1 MGGIRREGSIK
12 DFYQRRP
19 LQSLHSDFGEMR
31 VAITLT
37 LLLASSTFAAPQFE
51 GIKNLFSSLAA
62 GDQDEESGTE
72 KVPYTT
78 LKQFDGYEM
87 RQYPSVKWAC
97 TELTYEREDAAE
109 EVEVETDEA
118 VATLKAL
125 QEYQSKKKDR
135 KNRPQTK
142 MFMKL
147 FRYIS
152 GVNKEQ
158 DEVAM
163 TAPVLTS
170 MKLLEGNQIT
180 KEMCFYIEKKH
191 QANPPTPVD
200 PDAKIETNKEF
211 TVYVHTFGGYAMK
224 DAVNIRE
231 ARKFAEVLDNA
242 GEEVDKSVFYT
253 AGYDSPMK
261 FWNRR
266 NEIMYLVPGGR

>member
-1 MGGIRREGSIK
+1 MGIGIGREGSIK
-12 DFYQRRP
+12 DFYQRRL
-19 LQSLHSDFGEMR
+19 LQSLHSDFGKMR
-31 VAITLT
+31 VATTLT
-37 LLLASSTFAAPQFE
+37 VLFAGSAFAAPQFE
-51 GIKNLFSSLAA
+51 GIKNLFSSLAS

-87 RQYPSVKWAC
+87 RLYPSVKWAC
-97 TELTYEREDAAE
+97 TELTYEREDTEE
-109 EVEVETDEA
+109 EVEADEA

-163 TAPVLTS
+163 TAPV
-170 MKLLEGNQIT
+170 
-180 KEMCFYIEKKH
+180 
-191 QANPPTPVD
+191 
-200 PDAKIETNKEF
+200 
-211 TVYVHTFGGYAMK
+211 
-224 DAVNIRE
+224 
-231 ARKFAEVLDNA
+231 
-242 GEEVDKSVFYT
+242 
-253 AGYDSPMK
+253 
-261 FWNRR
+261 
-266 NEIMYLVPGGR
+266 

>member
-1 MGGIRREGSIK
+1 MGTRCFTRRAN
-12 DFYQRRP
+12 
-19 LQSLHSDFGEMR
+19 EMR
-31 VAITLT
+31 VAVTLVV
-37 LLLASSTFAAPQFE
+37 LSAGSSSLAAPQFE
-51 GIKNLFSSLAA
+51 AGGAVKNLFSSLAS
-62 GDQDEESGTE
+62 GGGGQDEESGSE

-87 RQYPSVKWAC
+87 RLYPSVKWAC
-97 TELTYEREDAAE
+97 TELTYEREDTEE

-200 PDAKIETNKEF
+200 PDVTIETNKEF

-231 ARKFAEVLDNA
+231 ARKFAEVLDKA
-242 GEEVDKSVFYT
+242 
-253 AGYDSPMK
+253 
-261 FWNRR
+261 
-266 NEIMYLVPGGR
+266 

>member
-1 MGGIRREGSIK
+1 MGRRV
-12 DFYQRRP
+12 D
-19 LQSLHSDFGEMR
+19 EMR
-31 VAITLT
+31 VAVTLVV
-37 LLLASSTFAAPQFE
+37 LSASSGLLAAPQFE
-51 GIKNLFSSLAA
+51 ADGAVKNLFSSLAS
-62 GDQDEESGTE
+62 GGQGQDEESG
-72 KVPYTT
+72 
-78 LKQFDGYEM
+78 YEM
-87 RQYPSVKWAC
+87 RLYPSVKWAC
-97 TELTYEREDAAE
+97 TELTYEREE
-109 EVEVETDEA
+109 EETEGVNVEEDEA
-118 VATLKAL
+118 AATLKAL
-125 QEYQSKKKDR
+125 QEYSSSKRDR
-135 KNRPQTK
+135 KNKPQYK

-158 DEVAM
+158 EEVAM

-170 MKLLEGNQIT
+170 MKLLDGNQIT

-200 PDAKIETNKEF
+200 PDVKIITNKEF
-211 TVYVHTFGGYAMK
+211 TVYVHRFGGYAMK

-231 ARKFAEVLDNA
+231 AQKFAEVLDND
-242 GEEVDKSVFYT
+242 GVEVDKSFFYT

>member
-1 MGGIRREGSIK
+1 MGG
-12 DFYQRRP
+12 
-19 LQSLHSDFGEMR
+19 LEMR
-31 VAITLT
+31 VAITFVLF
-37 LLLASSTFAAPQFE
+37 AGSSLAAPQFE
-51 GIKNLFSSLAA
+51 GIKNLFSSLAG
-62 GDQDEESGTE
+62 GDTQEEDSGTE
-72 KVPYTT
+72 KVPFTT

-87 RQYPSVKWAC
+87 RLYPSVKWAC
-97 TELTYEREDAAE
+97 TELTYEREEDE
-109 EVEVETDEA
+109 EVAVEVEEDEA
-118 VATLKAL
+118 VASLKAL
-125 QEYQSKKKDR
+125 QSWNSNKKDR
-135 KNRPQTK
+135 KNRPQSQ

-200 PDAKIETNKEF
+200 PDVKIETNKEF

-231 ARKFAEVLDNA
+231 ARKFAEVLSKA

>member
-1 MGGIRREGSIK
+1 MGDSGAKIMKASI
-12 DFYQRRP
+12 FFF
-19 LQSLHSDFGEMR
+19 L
-31 VAITLT
+31 V
-37 LLLASSTFAAPQFE
+37 LASALAAPQFE
-51 GIKNLFSSLAA
+51 GVKNLFSSLAA
-62 GDQDEESGTE
+62 SGGDQDEDSGSE

-97 TELTYEREDAAE
+97 TELTYEREED
-109 EVEVETDEA
+109 DA

-125 QEYQSKKKDR
+125 QEYQSRKRER
-135 KNRPQTK
+135 KNSPQRQ
-142 MFMKL
+142 MFFKL

-170 MKLLEGNQIT
+170 MKLLDGNQIT

-200 PDAKIETNKEF
+200 PDVKIETNKEF

-231 ARKFAEVLDNA
+231 ARKFAEVLNKA

>member
-1 MGGIRREGSIK
+1 MGESG
-12 DFYQRRP
+12 F
-19 LQSLHSDFGEMR
+19 EMR
-31 VAITLT
+31 VTITLV
-37 LLLASSTFAAPQFE
+37 LFAGSALAAPQFE
-51 GIKNLFSSLAA
+51 GVKNLFSSLAA
-62 GDQDEESGTE
+62 RGGDRDEDSGSE

-97 TELTYEREDAAE
+97 TELTYEREEDDE
-109 EVEVETDEA
+109 EEEA

-125 QEYQSKKKDR
+125 QEYQSQKRKR
-135 KNRPQTK
+135 KNSPQRQ
-142 MFMKL
+142 MFFKL

-158 DEVAM
+158 EEVAM

-170 MKLLEGNQIT
+170 IKLLDGNQIT

-191 QANPPTPVD
+191 QVNPPTPVD
-200 PDAKIETNKEF
+200 PDVKIETNKEF

-231 ARKFAEVLDNA
+231 
-242 GEEVDKSVFYT
+242 
-253 AGYDSPMK
+253 
-261 FWNRR
+261 
-266 NEIMYLVPGGR
+266 

>member
-1 MGGIRREGSIK
+1 MGIGPRR
-12 DFYQRRP
+12 DARRHHPHRP
-19 LQSLHSDFGEMR
+19 LCRLCLCGS
-31 VAITLT
+31 
-37 LLLASSTFAAPQFE
+37 LAS
-51 GIKNLFSSLAA
+51 
-62 GDQDEESGTE
+62 GDQDEDSGTE

-87 RQYPSVKWAC
+87 RLYPSVKWAC
-97 TELTYEREDAAE
+97 TELTYEREDTEE

-200 PDAKIETNKEF
+200 PDVKIETNKEF

-231 ARKFAEVLDNA
+231 ARKFAEVLDKA